1 MVVQAKGCYVDT
13 SLIIARYK
21 PADAL
26 HKTSKTLFE
35 KSDLKLYISPI
46 TLIELYS
53 ILSRIIRELELPLV
67 KGPLLDTL
75 VAFIVEDCKL
85 NIVTRTYVIDETIA
99 GQTHKSTLEYHIL
112 MRFAEKL
119 KLRTLDML
127 HYSYAWMVKKTLGVN
142 NFVTG
147 DDELLEKSEVTRGVL
162 GIKTLHPRM
171 I

>member
-1 MVVQAKGCYVDT
+1 MQARGCYVDT
-13 SLIIARYK
+13 SIIIARYK
-21 PADAL
+21 PADDL
-26 HKTSKTLFE
+26 HKISKTLFE

-53 ILSRIIRELELPLV
+53 ILSRISKELELPLV

-75 VAFIVEDCKL
+75 IAFIIEDCKL
-85 NIVTRTYVIDETIA
+85 IIVSRTHAIEETIV
-99 GQTHKSTLEYHIL
+99 GQPYKSTIEYHIL

-119 KLRTLDML
+119 RLRTLDML
-127 HYSYAWMVKKTLGVN
+127 HLSYAWMIKRTLGIN
-142 NFVTG
+142 TFLTG
-147 DDELLEKSEVTRGVL
+147 DDELLEKSEVTRSVL